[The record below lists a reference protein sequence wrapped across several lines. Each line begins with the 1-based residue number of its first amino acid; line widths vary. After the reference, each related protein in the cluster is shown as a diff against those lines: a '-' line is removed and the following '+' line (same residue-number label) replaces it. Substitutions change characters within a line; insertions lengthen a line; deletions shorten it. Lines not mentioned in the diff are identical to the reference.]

1 MYTAVV
7 VIQLIVSI
15 VMIIAVL
22 LQVGKGATMGST
34 FGGGSSSQTVFGSA
48 GPATLLA
55 KITWVCL
62 VIFLISSVYLTHLS
76 ASAKKSSIMS
86 SVPALTAPAK
96 TPEQGAAATKAAV
109 SPAALPS
116 GPQSATPAGK
126 SPATATPAGKAPE
139 IPAASK
145 Q

>member
-76 ASAKKSSIMS
+76 ANAKKASIMS
-86 SVPALTAPAK
+86 SVPAVTAPVK
-96 TPEQGAAATKAAV
+96 TPEKDAAAV
-109 SPAALPS
+109 SPSTLPS
-116 GPQSATPAGK
+116 GPQSATPAEK
-126 SPATATPAGKAPE
+126 SPATAAPQTPAAGK
-139 IPAASK
+139 